1 MRKERFARLKNW
13 WKRYTIREQIF
24 LSMLFFTIFSLAVL
38 GMIAYYTNKFSMEQN
53 YQVSHETTL
62 QNSSRVMDLVMEPI
76 VDNSRSIL
84 QNKELEE
91 LLGGGL
97 EYSGIEFTLAD
108 QRRLDNVLET
118 VTRQEKSI
126 NSIALMDFYGHYY
139 LMSNTSSG
147 TYSFYNY
154 YREHDFREEEWY
166 TKTEDAM
173 GKEVFWGRGILGGWD
188 QDGIVCFSKLLNDT
202 STGEPI
208 GCMVVNLSRE
218 MFRTMIVKGDEGYKT
233 SMYMI
238 VDRDDRDTLVFSD
251 SDEDGLKRVLNAY
264 TGKAENGNYIFSS
277 TENQLTGWSMVN
289 AVEKD
294 ELNITSENLRNIVV
308 VWGVV
313 LGGLCFIMA
322 RIISRNIT
330 NPLKQLERTISSVG
344 EGERNITEEFDDSEV
359 GRIGNKFKEMVN
371 TNLELSERLM
381 ASKLN
386 EREAELLLL
395 QSQINP
401 HFLYNTL
408 DSIYCLAIIHGDD
421 QIAEMILA
429 LSENFKLSL
438 NNGEKYMTVLDSIRR
453 VEDYMKLQNIRYN
466 DRFTL
471 YVDAKRDVLQ
481 CRIISFILQPF
492 VENAMYHGLEPKM
505 GKGKICITARKEG
518 TKIVIEISDDGV
530 GVADMSRLE
539 NGYGIRNVKERI
551 RLNYGE
557 NYGVDIKSEVGKGTT
572 VRIVVPERPGRI

>member
-1 MRKERFARLKNW
+1 
-13 WKRYTIREQIF
+13 
-24 LSMLFFTIFSLAVL
+24 
-38 GMIAYYTNKFSMEQN
+38 MEKN

-62 QNSSRVMDLVMEPI
+62 QNSSRVMDLVMQPI

-84 QNKELEE
+84 QNKELGT
-91 LLGGGL
+91 LLGGKL
-97 EYSGIEFTLAD
+97 EYNGIEFLLSD
-108 QRRLDNVLET
+108 QRKLDTVLET

-147 TYSFYNY
+147 TYSFYYY
-154 YREHDFREEEWY
+154 YRDHDFKEEEWY
-166 TKTEDAM
+166 EKTEAAQ
-173 GKEVFWGRGILGGWD
+173 GWEVFWGRGVLGGWD
-188 QDGIVCFSKLLNDT
+188 QDGIVCFTKILNDT
-202 STGEPI
+202 SSGEPI
-208 GCMVVNLSRE
+208 GCLVVNLSRE
-218 MFRTMIVKGDEGYKT
+218 MFRNMIVKGDEGYKT

-238 VDRDDRDTLVFSD
+238 VDRDYGDRLVFSD
-251 SDEDGLKRVLNAY
+251 SASDEITDVLNAF
-264 TGKAENGNYIFSS
+264 TGKEENKNYVFSS
-277 TENQLTGWSMVN
+277 TENSLTGWSMVN

-294 ELNITSENLRNIVV
+294 ELNVTSKSLRNIVIA
-308 VWGVV
+308 WGVV
-313 LGGLCFIMA
+313 LGALCFILA
-322 RIISRNIT
+322 KFISRSIT

-408 DSIYCLAIIHGDD
+408 DSSYCLAIIHGDD

-471 YVDAKRDVLQ
+471 YVDPKRDCL
-481 CRIISFILQPF
+481 L
-492 VENAMYHGLEPKM
+492 Y
-505 GKGKICITARKEG
+505 T
-518 TKIVIEISDDGV
+518 SDA
-530 GVADMSRLE
+530 AD
-539 NGYGIRNVKERI
+539 
-551 RLNYGE
+551 
-557 NYGVDIKSEVGKGTT
+557 D
-572 VRIVVPERPGRI
+572 

>member
-1 MRKERFARLKNW
+1 M
-13 WKRYTIREQIF
+13 
-24 LSMLFFTIFSLAVL
+24 LSFTIFSLVIL
-38 GMIAYYTNKFSMEQN
+38 GLIAYYTNKSSMEKN

-62 QNSSRVMDLVMEPI
+62 RNSSRVMDLVMQPI

-84 QNKELEE
+84 QNKELGT
-91 LLGGGL
+91 LLGGKL
-97 EYSGIEFTLAD
+97 EYNGIEFLLSD
-108 QRRLDNVLET
+108 QRKLDTVLET

-147 TYSFYNY
+147 TYSFYYY
-154 YREHDFREEEWY
+154 YRDHDFKEEEWY
-166 TKTEDAM
+166 EKTEAAQ
-173 GKEVFWGRGILGGWD
+173 GREVFWGRGVLGGWD
-188 QDGIVCFSKLLNDT
+188 QDGIVCFTKILNDT
-202 STGEPI
+202 SSGEPI
-208 GCMVVNLSRE
+208 GCLVVNLSRE
-218 MFRTMIVKGDEGYKT
+218 MFRNMIVKGDEGYKT

-238 VDRDDRDTLVFSD
+238 VDRDHGDRLVFSD
-251 SDEDGLKRVLNAY
+251 SDSDEITDVLNAF
-264 TGKAENGNYIFSS
+264 TGKEENKNYVFSS
-277 TENQLTGWSMVN
+277 TENSLTGWSMVN

-294 ELNITSENLRNIVV
+294 ELNVTSKSLRNIVIA
-308 VWGVV
+308 WGIV
-313 LGGLCFIMA
+313 LAALCFILA
-322 RIISRNIT
+322 RFISRSIT

-471 YVDAKRDVLQ
+471 YVDAKRDVLS

-505 GKGKICITARKEG
+505 GKGRICITARKEG

-539 NGYGIRNVKERI
+539 NGYGIRNVRERI

-557 NYGVDIKSEVGKGTT
+557 NYGVTIKSEVGKGTT
-572 VRIVVPERPGRI
+572 VRIVVPEKPGRI

>member
-1 MRKERFARLKNW
+1 MMKERFLRQKMW
-13 WKRYTIREQIF
+13 WKRHTIQEQIF
-24 LSMLFFTIFSLAVL
+24 LAMLSFTIFSLVIL
-38 GMIAYYTNKFSMEQN
+38 GLIAYYTNKSSMEKN

-62 QNSSRVMDLVMEPI
+62 QNSSRVMDLVMQPI

-84 QNKELEE
+84 QNKELGT
-91 LLGGGL
+91 LLGGKL
-97 EYSGIEFTLAD
+97 EYNGIEFLLSD
-108 QRRLDNVLET
+108 QRKLDTVLET

-147 TYSFYNY
+147 TYSFYYY
-154 YREHDFREEEWY
+154 YRDHDFKEEEWY
-166 TKTEDAM
+166 EKTEAAQ
-173 GKEVFWGRGILGGWD
+173 GREVFWGRGVLGGWD
-188 QDGIVCFSKLLNDT
+188 QDGIVCFTKILNDT
-202 STGEPI
+202 SSGEPI
-208 GCMVVNLSRE
+208 GCLVVNLSRE
-218 MFRTMIVKGDEGYKT
+218 MFRNMIVKGDEGYKT

-238 VDRDDRDTLVFSD
+238 VDRDHGDWLVFSD
-251 SDEDGLKRVLNAY
+251 SDSDEITDVLNAF
-264 TGKAENGNYIFSS
+264 TGKEENKNYVFSS
-277 TENQLTGWSMVN
+277 TENSLTGWSMVN

-294 ELNITSENLRNIVV
+294 ELNVTSKSLRNIVIA
-308 VWGVV
+308 WGVV
-313 LGGLCFIMA
+313 LGALCFILA
-322 RIISRNIT
+322 KFISRSIT

-471 YVDAKRDVLQ
+471 YVDAKRDVLS

-505 GKGKICITARKEG
+505 GKGRICITARKEG

-539 NGYGIRNVKERI
+539 NGYGIKNVRERI

-557 NYGVDIKSEVGKGTT
+557 NYGVTIKSEVGKGTT
-572 VRIVVPERPGRI
+572 VRIVVPEKPGRI

>member
-1 MRKERFARLKNW
+1 MMKERFLRQKMW
-13 WKRYTIREQIF
+13 WKRHTIQEQIF
-24 LSMLFFTIFSLAVL
+24 LAMLSFTIFSLVIL
-38 GMIAYYTNKFSMEQN
+38 GLIAYYTNKSSMEKN

-62 QNSSRVMDLVMEPI
+62 QNSSRVMDLVMQPI

-84 QNKELEE
+84 QNKELGT
-91 LLGGGL
+91 LLGGKL
-97 EYSGIEFTLAD
+97 EYNGIEFLLSD
-108 QRRLDNVLET
+108 QRKLDTVLET

-147 TYSFYNY
+147 TYSFYYY
-154 YREHDFREEEWY
+154 YRDHDFKEEEWY
-166 TKTEDAM
+166 EKTEAAQ
-173 GKEVFWGRGILGGWD
+173 GREVFWGRGVLGGWD
-188 QDGIVCFSKLLNDT
+188 QDGIVCFTKILNDT
-202 STGEPI
+202 SSGEPI
-208 GCMVVNLSRE
+208 GCLVVNLSRE
-218 MFRTMIVKGDEGYKT
+218 MFRNMIVKGDEGYKT

-238 VDRDDRDTLVFSD
+238 VDRDYGDRLVFSD
-251 SDEDGLKRVLNAY
+251 SDSDEITDVLNAF
-264 TGKAENGNYIFSS
+264 TGKEENKNYVFSS
-277 TENQLTGWSMVN
+277 TENSLTGWSMVN

-294 ELNITSENLRNIVV
+294 ELNVTSKSLRNIVIA
-308 VWGVV
+308 WGVV
-313 LGGLCFIMA
+313 LGALCFILA
-322 RIISRNIT
+322 KFISRSIT

-471 YVDAKRDVLQ
+471 YVDAKRDVLS

-505 GKGKICITARKEG
+505 GKGRICITARKEG

-539 NGYGIRNVKERI
+539 NGYGIKNVRERI

-557 NYGVDIKSEVGKGTT
+557 NYGVTIKSEVGKGTT
-572 VRIVVPERPGRI
+572 VRIVVPEKPGRI

>member
-1 MRKERFARLKNW
+1 MMKERFLRQKMW
-13 WKRYTIREQIF
+13 WKRHTIQEQIF
-24 LSMLFFTIFSLAVL
+24 LAMLSFTIFSLVIL
-38 GMIAYYTNKFSMEQN
+38 GLIAYYTNKSSMEKN

-62 QNSSRVMDLVMEPI
+62 RNSSRVMDLVMQPI

-84 QNKELEE
+84 QNKELGT
-91 LLGGGL
+91 LLGGKL
-97 EYSGIEFTLAD
+97 EYNGIEFLLSD
-108 QRRLDNVLET
+108 QRKLDTVLET

-147 TYSFYNY
+147 TYSFYYY
-154 YREHDFREEEWY
+154 YRDHDFKEEEWY
-166 TKTEDAM
+166 EKTEAAQ
-173 GKEVFWGRGILGGWD
+173 GREVFWGRGVLGGWD
-188 QDGIVCFSKLLNDT
+188 QDGIVCFTKILNDT
-202 STGEPI
+202 SSGEPI
-208 GCMVVNLSRE
+208 GCLVVNLSRE
-218 MFRTMIVKGDEGYKT
+218 MFRNMIVKGDEGYKT

-238 VDRDDRDTLVFSD
+238 VDRDHGDRLVFSD
-251 SDEDGLKRVLNAY
+251 SDSDEITDVLNAF
-264 TGKAENGNYIFSS
+264 TGKEENKNYVFSS
-277 TENQLTGWSMVN
+277 TENSLTGWSMVN

-294 ELNITSENLRNIVV
+294 ELNVTSKSLRNIVIA
-308 VWGVV
+308 WGVV
-313 LGGLCFIMA
+313 LGALCFILA
-322 RIISRNIT
+322 KFISRSIT

-471 YVDAKRDVLQ
+471 YVDAKRDVLS

-505 GKGKICITARKEG
+505 GKGRICITARKEG

-539 NGYGIRNVKERI
+539 NGYGIRNVRERI

-557 NYGVDIKSEVGKGTT
+557 NYGVTIKSEVGKGTT
-572 VRIVVPERPGRI
+572 VL

>member
-1 MRKERFARLKNW
+1 MMKERFLRQKMW
-13 WKRYTIREQIF
+13 WKRHTIQEQIF
-24 LSMLFFTIFSLAVL
+24 LAMLSFTIFSLVIL
-38 GMIAYYTNKFSMEQN
+38 GLIAYYTNKSSMEKN

-62 QNSSRVMDLVMEPI
+62 QNSSRVMDLVMQPI

-84 QNKELEE
+84 QNKELGT
-91 LLGGGL
+91 LLGGKL
-97 EYSGIEFTLAD
+97 EYNGIEFLLSD
-108 QRRLDNVLET
+108 QRKLDTVLET

-147 TYSFYNY
+147 TYSFYYY
-154 YREHDFREEEWY
+154 YRDHDFKEEEWY
-166 TKTEDAM
+166 EKTEAAQ
-173 GKEVFWGRGILGGWD
+173 GREVFWGRGVLGGWD
-188 QDGIVCFSKLLNDT
+188 QDGIVCFTKILNDT
-202 STGEPI
+202 SSGEPI
-208 GCMVVNLSRE
+208 GCLVVNLSRE
-218 MFRTMIVKGDEGYKT
+218 MFRNMIVKGDEGYKT

-238 VDRDDRDTLVFSD
+238 VDRDHGDWLVFSD
-251 SDEDGLKRVLNAY
+251 SDSDEITDVLNAF
-264 TGKAENGNYIFSS
+264 TGKEENKNYVFSS
-277 TENQLTGWSMVN
+277 TENSLTGWSMVN

-294 ELNITSENLRNIVV
+294 ELNVTSKSLRNIVIA
-308 VWGVV
+308 WGVV
-313 LGGLCFIMA
+313 LGALCFILA
-322 RIISRNIT
+322 KFISRSIT

-466 DRFTL
+466 DRFIL
-471 YVDAKRDVLQ
+471 YVDAKRDVLS

-505 GKGKICITARKEG
+505 GKGRICITARKEG

-539 NGYGIRNVKERI
+539 NGYGIKNVRERI

-557 NYGVDIKSEVGKGTT
+557 NYGVTIKSEVGKGTT
-572 VRIVVPERPGRI
+572 VRIVVPEKPGRI

>member
-1 MRKERFARLKNW
+1 MKKERFLQQKMW
-13 WKRYTIREQIF
+13 WKRHTIQEQIF
-24 LSMLFFTIFSLAVL
+24 LAMLSFTILSFAIIGL
-38 GMIAYYTNKFSMEQN
+38 IAYYTNKSSMEKN
-53 YQVSHETTL
+53 YQMSHETTL
-62 QNSSRVMDLVMEPI
+62 QNSSRVMDLVMQPI

-84 QNKELEE
+84 QNKELEK

-97 EYSGIEFTLAD
+97 EYKGIEFTLAD
-108 QRRLDNVLET
+108 QRKLDTVLET

-147 TYSFYNY
+147 TYSFYHY
-154 YREHDFREEEWY
+154 YRDHDFMEEEWY
-166 TKTEDAM
+166 EKTEAAQ
-173 GKEVFWGRGILGGWD
+173 GREVFWGCGVLGGWD
-188 QDGIVCFSKLLNDT
+188 QDGIVCFTKILNDT
-202 STGEPI
+202 SSGEPI
-208 GCMVVNLSRE
+208 GCLVVNLSRE
-218 MFRTMIVKGDEGYKT
+218 MFRNMIVKGDEGYKT

-238 VDRDDRDTLVFSD
+238 VDRDHGDRLVFSD
-251 SDEDGLKRVLNAY
+251 SDSDEITDVLNAF
-264 TGKAENGNYIFSS
+264 TGKEEDKNYVFSS
-277 TENQLTGWSMVN
+277 TENSLTGWSMVN

-294 ELNITSENLRNIVV
+294 ELNVTSKSLRNIVIA
-308 VWGVV
+308 WGIV
-313 LGGLCFIMA
+313 LAALCFILA
-322 RIISRNIT
+322 RFISRSIT

-471 YVDAKRDVLQ
+471 FVDAKRDVLS
-481 CRIISFILQPF
+481 CKIISFILQPF

-539 NGYGIRNVKERI
+539 NGYGIKNVRERI

-557 NYGVDIKSEVGKGTT
+557 NYGVTIKSEVGKGTT
-572 VRIVVPERPGRI
+572 VRIVVPEKPGRI

>member
-1 MRKERFARLKNW
+1 MMKERFLRQKTW
-13 WKRYTIREQIF
+13 WKRHTIQEQIF
-24 LSMLFFTIFSLAVL
+24 LAMLSFTIFSLVIL
-38 GMIAYYTNKFSMEQN
+38 GLIAYYTNKSSMEKN

-62 QNSSRVMDLVMEPI
+62 QNSSRVMDLVMQPI

-84 QNKELEE
+84 QNKELGT
-91 LLGGGL
+91 LLGGKL
-97 EYSGIEFTLAD
+97 EYNGIEFLLSD
-108 QRRLDNVLET
+108 QRKLDTVLET

-147 TYSFYNY
+147 TYSFYYY
-154 YREHDFREEEWY
+154 YRDHDFKEEEWY
-166 TKTEDAM
+166 EKTEAAQ
-173 GKEVFWGRGILGGWD
+173 GREVFWGRGVLGGWD
-188 QDGIVCFSKLLNDT
+188 QDGIVCFTKILNDT
-202 STGEPI
+202 SSGEPI
-208 GCMVVNLSRE
+208 GCLVVNLSRE
-218 MFRTMIVKGDEGYKT
+218 MFRNMIVKGDEGYKT

-238 VDRDDRDTLVFSD
+238 VDRDHGDWLVFSD
-251 SDEDGLKRVLNAY
+251 SDSDEITDVLNAF
-264 TGKAENGNYIFSS
+264 TGKEENKNYVFSS
-277 TENQLTGWSMVN
+277 TENSLTGWSMVN

-294 ELNITSENLRNIVV
+294 ELNVTSKSLRNIVIA
-308 VWGVV
+308 WGVV
-313 LGGLCFIMA
+313 LGALCFILA
-322 RIISRNIT
+322 KFISRSIT

-471 YVDAKRDVLQ
+471 YVDAKRDVLS

-505 GKGKICITARKEG
+505 GKGRICITARKEG

-539 NGYGIRNVKERI
+539 NGYGIKNVRERI

-557 NYGVDIKSEVGKGTT
+557 NYGVTIKSEVGKGTT
-572 VRIVVPERPGRI
+572 VRIVVPEKPGRI

>member
-1 MRKERFARLKNW
+1 MMKERFLRQNMW
-13 WKRYTIREQIF
+13 WTRHTIQEQIF
-24 LSMLFFTIFSLAVL
+24 LAMLSFTIFSLVIL
-38 GMIAYYTNKFSMEQN
+38 GLIAYYTNKSSMEKN

-62 QNSSRVMDLVMEPI
+62 QNSSRVMDLVMQPI

-84 QNKELEE
+84 QNKELGT
-91 LLGGGL
+91 LLGGKL
-97 EYSGIEFTLAD
+97 EYNGIEFLLSD
-108 QRRLDNVLET
+108 QRKLDTVLET

-147 TYSFYNY
+147 TYSFYYY
-154 YREHDFREEEWY
+154 YRDHDFKEEEWY
-166 TKTEDAM
+166 EKTEAAQ
-173 GKEVFWGRGILGGWD
+173 GREVFWGRGVLGGWD
-188 QDGIVCFSKLLNDT
+188 QDGIVCFTKILNDT
-202 STGEPI
+202 SSGEPI
-208 GCMVVNLSRE
+208 GCLVVNLSRE
-218 MFRTMIVKGDEGYKT
+218 MFRNMIVKGDEGYKT

-238 VDRDDRDTLVFSD
+238 VDRDHGDWLVFSD
-251 SDEDGLKRVLNAY
+251 SDSDEITDVLNAF
-264 TGKAENGNYIFSS
+264 TGKEENKNYVFSS
-277 TENQLTGWSMVN
+277 TENSLTGWSMVN

-294 ELNITSENLRNIVV
+294 ELNVTSKSLRNIVIA
-308 VWGVV
+308 WGVV
-313 LGGLCFIMA
+313 LGALCFILA
-322 RIISRNIT
+322 KFISRSIT

-471 YVDAKRDVLQ
+471 YVDAKRDVLS

-505 GKGKICITARKEG
+505 GKGRICITARKEG

-539 NGYGIRNVKERI
+539 NGYGIKNVRERI

-557 NYGVDIKSEVGKGTT
+557 NYGVTIKSEVGKGTT
-572 VRIVVPERPGRI
+572 VRIVVPEKPGRI